1 MTSAPPFVVLPSLM
15 GCLAGAPY
23 EWARMQFQQL
33 ALIKR
38 RLDQSTGGPEAQRAD
53 SAWHALG
60 DLLQGLCALP
70 FDALRLQHAAAV
82 RAGAWPSSL
91 LESQRFEGQIGRAE
105 RLLLGPLARRV

>member
-1 MTSAPPFVVLPSLM
+1 MAYVPPYVVPSLFW
-15 GCLAGAPY
+15 GLADVPC
-23 EWARMQFQQL
+23 EWARMQLQQL
-33 ALIKR
+33 ALAQR
-38 RLDQSTGGPEAQRAD
+38 RLDQSAGWPAAQRAD
-53 SAWHALG
+53 SAWQTLC

-91 LESQRFEGQIGRAE
+91 LESQRFDAQIGRAE